1 MINKKQHLK
10 LKKIAS
16 LALMML
22 AFTACNDDTKTP
34 KVVAEVKTEAPAP
47 VVKYGFLLNDYTVV
61 NDTIASGDSFGD
73 ILLKHGLNHSQ
84 IFQIVEKVRDTF
96 NPRRI
101 VVGKPYTILKSR
113 DSASAPKAFIYEND
127 VVNYTV
133 VNFGDSI
140 SAHTA
145 KKPVTLKKRNVS
157 GVITSS
163 LSDAIENEGLNY
175 MITHELN
182 SIYQWSIDFFR
193 LQKGDKF
200 KFVFTEKY
208 INDSIY
214 AGIENIEASVFVHED
229 KPYYA
234 FNFVADS
241 LSGEAD
247 FYDENARPL
256 QSFFLKAPLNFSRI
270 SSRFSPRRFHPVQK
284 RWKAHK
290 GTDYAAP
297 HGTPIWSTANGVV
310 IASSYTGGNGNYVKI
325 KHNDTYTTQ
334 YLHMSKRAVRQGQRV
349 KQGDIIGYVGST
361 GLATGPHVCYRFWV
375 NGQQVDPFRQNLPA
389 AAPIEDGLKDSYF
402 AAIEPLKEELG
413 KIEFKHI

>member
-1 MINKKQHLK
+1 MLF
-10 LKKIAS
+10 
-16 LALMML
+16 LAL
-22 AFTACNDDTKTP
+22 TACNNEQDSRE
-34 KVVAEVKTEAPAP
+34 VAEVKTEEAPAP
-47 VVKYGFLLNDYTVV
+47 VVKYGFLLNDYQVI
-61 NDTIASGDSFGD
+61 NDTIAAGDNFGD

-84 IFQIVEKVRDTF
+84 VYQIVEKVRDTL
-96 NPRRI
+96 NPRKI
-101 VVGKPYTILKSR
+101 KVGQPYAILKAR
-113 DSASAPKAFIYEND
+113 DSANTPKAFVYEND
-127 VVNYTV
+127 VINYTV

-140 SAHTA
+140 YANTGR
-145 KKPVTLKKRNVS
+145 KPVSLKKRTVS

-163 LSDAIENEGLNY
+163 LSDAIDKEGLNY
-175 MITHELN
+175 MLTHELN

-200 KFVFTEKY
+200 KLVYTEKY

-214 AGIENIEASVFVHED
+214 AGIENIEASVFVHQE

-241 LSGEAD
+241 ATGEAD
-247 FYDENARPL
+247 FYDDNARPL

-270 SSRFSPRRFHPVQK
+270 SSRFSPNRFHPVQK

-310 IASSYTGGNGNYVKI
+310 VASSYTGGNGNYVKI

-334 YLHMSKRAVRQGQRV
+334 YLHMSKRAVKQGQRV

-375 NGQQVDPFRQNLPA
+375 NGVQVDPFKQNLPA
-389 AAPIEDGLKDSYF
+389 AAPIEDHLKDAYF
-402 AAIEPLKEELG
+402 AAIEPLKEELE
-413 KIEFKHI
+413 KIEFKNI

>member
-1 MINKKQHLK
+1 
-10 LKKIAS
+10 
-16 LALMML
+16 ML
-22 AFTACNDDTKTP
+22 LGVLSACNGEKGNKD
-34 KVVAEVKTEAPAP
+34 VVAEVETEEAPAP
-47 VVKYGFLLNDYTVV
+47 VVKYGFLLNDYIVV

-73 ILLKHGLNHSQ
+73 ILLKHGLDHNQ
-84 IFQIVEKVRDTF
+84 VYQIVEKVRDTL
-96 NPRRI
+96 NPRKI
-101 VVGKPYTILKSR
+101 KVGQPYAILKAR
-113 DSASAPKAFIYEND
+113 DSVKTPKVFVYEND
-127 VVNYTV
+127 VINYTV
-133 VNFGDSI
+133 VTFGDSI
-140 SAHTA
+140 SAHTSR
-145 KKPVTLKKRNVS
+145 KPVTMKKRTVS

-163 LSDAIENEGLNY
+163 LSDAIEKEGLNY
-175 MITHELN
+175 MLTHELN

-193 LQKGDKF
+193 LQKGDQF
-200 KFVFTEKY
+200 KLVFTEKY

-214 AGIENIEASVFVHED
+214 AGIDNIEASVFVHEE

-234 FNFVADS
+234 FNFVADTV
-241 LSGEAD
+241 SGEAD
-247 FYDENARPL
+247 FYDEKARPL

-270 SSRFSPRRFHPVQK
+270 SSRFSPSRFHPVQK

-334 YLHMSKRAVRQGQRV
+334 YLHMSKRAVKQGQRV

-375 NGQQVDPFRQNLPA
+375 NGVQVDPFRQNLPA
-389 AAPIEDGLKDSYF
+389 AAPIDDRLKDSYF

-413 KIEFKHI
+413 KIKFKNI

>member
-1 MINKKQHLK
+1 
-10 LKKIAS
+10 
-16 LALMML
+16 
-22 AFTACNDDTKTP
+22 
-34 KVVAEVKTEAPAP
+34 
-47 VVKYGFLLNDYTVV
+47 
-61 NDTIASGDSFGD
+61 
-73 ILLKHGLNHSQ
+73 
-84 IFQIVEKVRDTF
+84 
-96 NPRRI
+96 
-101 VVGKPYTILKSR
+101 
-113 DSASAPKAFIYEND
+113 
-127 VVNYTV
+127 NYTV

-140 SAHTA
+140 SAHTS
-145 KKPVTLKKRNVS
+145 KKPVSIKKRTVS
-157 GVITSS
+157 GVISSS
-163 LSDAIENEGLNY
+163 LSDAIESEGLNY
-175 MITHELN
+175 MLTHELN

-334 YLHMSKRAVRQGQRV
+334 YLHMSKRAVKQGQRV

-375 NGQQVDPFRQNLPA
+375 NGVQVDPFKQNLPA
-389 AAPIEDGLKDSYF
+389 AAPIEDHLKDAYF
-402 AAIEPLKEELG
+402 AAIEPLKEELE
-413 KIEFKHI
+413 KIEFKNI